1 MHNIIIFMHIYIHLH
16 MINSILSI
24 GLIHSDDMS
33 KLWSTLKSVVSSSAP
48 IPAPEVV
55 SAAAATLA
63 KSDGML
69 QGFAAIK
76 PHSPLI
82 KFRFCILY
90 IILIW
95 NLSKN

>member
-1 MHNIIIFMHIYIHLH
+1 